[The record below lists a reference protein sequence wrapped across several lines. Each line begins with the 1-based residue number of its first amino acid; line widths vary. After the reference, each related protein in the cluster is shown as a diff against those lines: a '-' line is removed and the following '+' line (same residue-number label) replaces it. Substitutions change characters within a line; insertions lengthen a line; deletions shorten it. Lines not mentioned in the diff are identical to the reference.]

1 MTSGVSSMKY
11 GLKTLEQKSKE
22 LLMRL
27 QGESLEEGGM
37 SQLKQLLISDGNTVT
52 SKTISMHTVGER
64 QKLKLMNQTSQ
75 LREAITSR
83 NNMKVPSIPSMSGR
97 KTYAIAVVSVA
108 WALVG
113 LGMGWLESDLAIQ
126 MIQAALLASG
136 IRHGIK

>member
-1 MTSGVSSMKY
+1 
-11 GLKTLEQKSKE
+11 
-22 LLMRL
+22 
-27 QGESLEEGGM
+27 
-37 SQLKQLLISDGNTVT
+37 
-52 SKTISMHTVGER
+52 
-64 QKLKLMNQTSQ
+64 
-75 LREAITSR
+75 
-83 NNMKVPSIPSMSGR
+83 MKVPSIPSMSGR

>member
-1 MTSGVSSMKY
+1 
-11 GLKTLEQKSKE
+11 
-22 LLMRL
+22 
-27 QGESLEEGGM
+27 
-37 SQLKQLLISDGNTVT
+37 
-52 SKTISMHTVGER
+52 
-64 QKLKLMNQTSQ
+64 
-75 LREAITSR
+75 
-83 NNMKVPSIPSMSGR
+83 MKVPSMPSMSGR